1 MVEYIEKL
9 DDFLEIIK
17 SDKLVIVDFTATWC
31 GPCKRI
37 APEFENLSTVHTD
50 CIFKKVDVDEG
61 VEISEH
67 CEISSM
73 PTFHFYKNDKM
84 LDSFSGANIENL
96 KAYIAK
102 YK

>member
-1 MVEYIEKL
+1 MVEYIEKI

-17 SDKLVIVDFTATWC
+17 SDKLVIIDFTATWC

-37 APEFENLSTVHTD
+37 APEFENMSKVYTD

-67 CEISSM
+67 CDIGSM
-73 PTFHFYKNDKM
+73 PTFNFYKNDNM
-84 LDSFSGANIENL
+84 LDSFSGANIETL
-96 KAYIAK
+96 KEYIAK